1 MKINTENQ
9 QTELRDQA
17 FAKRITSLLDAQAIN
32 IDAKSASR
40 LSYVR
45 QQAIA
50 NMARPSSM
58 GALNQNG
65 VLRLLG
71 DYWHQYRLV
80 MTLMMCGLG
89 LISIITVNNLGNN
102 IELIVQ
108 EDADLLA
115 SDLPPEVYL
124 NEGFGTWLSENTQR

>member
-9 QTELRDQA
+9 QAELRDQA
-17 FAKRITSLLDAQAIN
+17 FAKRITSLLDAQALN
-32 IDAKSASR
+32 IDAKSESM
-40 LSYVR
+40 LSYAR

-50 NMARPSSM
+50 KMARPSSCM
-58 GALNQNG
+58 VVSQNG

-71 DYWHQYRLV
+71 NYWHQYRL
-80 MTLMMCGLG
+80 LMMLTMCGLG
-89 LISIITVNNLGNN
+89 LIGLFALHHMTSQEIL
-102 IELIVQ
+102 EQ

-124 NEGFGTWLSENTQR
+124 DEGFGTWLSENTQR